1 MKNIIFN
8 NIKDAYQLVK
18 GAKIKGKHQEE
29 IFELGAYDPIKRG
42 YNVYPFEDGVK
53 FDDFRVIISEKE
65 LMNNYLIESVNVN
78 APVVEVAIMP
88 EREDRLRKAV

>member
-29 IFELGAYDPIKRG
+29 IFELGAYDPTKRG

-78 APVVEVAIMP
+78 APVAEVAILP

>member
-1 MKNIIFN
+1 MTNIIFN
-8 NIKDAYQLVK
+8 TIKDAYQLVK

-53 FDDFRVIISEKE
+53 FDDFKVIISENE
-65 LMNNYLIESVNVN
+65 LMNNYLIERVNVKDTV
-78 APVVEVAIMP
+78 AEVAILP
-88 EREDRLRKAV
+88 EREEKLRKAV